1 MKKGW
6 IWIAGILVLVAA
18 LVVWNT
24 LQPDAT
30 LEVMH
35 QTGLD
40 MRSRYKET
48 SLGGLAAVPDLDRD
62 GLPDVPPE
70 R

>member
-1 MKKGW
+1 MISG
-6 IWIAGILVLVAA
+6 ARARVSF
-18 LVVWNT
+18 
-24 LQPDAT
+24 DAT

-48 SLGGLAAVPDLDRD
+48 SLGGLAAVPDLDGD
-62 GLPDVPPE
+62 GVLDTPQE
-70 R
+70 K